1 MTNYHPEEPF
11 QQAVNALSDRLR
23 DVLVRFPYELQGQVN
38 EIRLR
43 RDRPL
48 QLDCRGRR
56 IFLNDRPLRPVF
68 LPDDS
73 CIKATGDDLEQT
85 FRRLCEYSIHSHQDQ
100 IREGYLTLRGGHR
113 AGICGTA
120 VTENGTLTA
129 VRGVSSINLRISRDI
144 PGAADELLRRVD
156 MADSGGIL
164 VAGPPA
170 SGKTTMLR
178 DLARQ
183 LSSGENQLPCNVALI
198 DEKGEIAGEGE
209 RAGMCCDVLN
219 HYSKGTG
226 ILHAVRNLAP
236 DVLICDEVGTDA
248 ELNAMESGF
257 HCGVKLIASVHAGSR
272 DDLLRRGLIRRLLAG
287 GSFSTVVLLQGGVR
301 VGQIAAVY
309 RVEESDD
316 PNNGA
321 DFRLCELSADRVAEI
336 HAAG

>member
-170 SGKTTMLR
+170 S
-178 DLARQ
+178 
-183 LSSGENQLPCNVALI
+183 
-198 DEKGEIAGEGE
+198 
-209 RAGMCCDVLN
+209 
-219 HYSKGTG
+219 
-226 ILHAVRNLAP
+226 
-236 DVLICDEVGTDA
+236 
-248 ELNAMESGF
+248 
-257 HCGVKLIASVHAGSR
+257 
-272 DDLLRRGLIRRLLAG
+272 
-287 GSFSTVVLLQGGVR
+287 
-301 VGQIAAVY
+301 
-309 RVEESDD
+309 
-316 PNNGA
+316 
-321 DFRLCELSADRVAEI
+321 
-336 HAAG
+336 